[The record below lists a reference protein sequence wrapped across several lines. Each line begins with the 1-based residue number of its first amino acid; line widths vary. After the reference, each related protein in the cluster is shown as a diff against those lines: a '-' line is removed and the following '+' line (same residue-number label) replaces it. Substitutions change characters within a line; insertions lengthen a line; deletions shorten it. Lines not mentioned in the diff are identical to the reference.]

1 MLRAILFDLDG
12 TLAYVKE
19 PVKLDE
25 VSEYLVRNGYEVYP
39 QALKATL
46 LFVSMIDY
54 PKMGF
59 KDIKSYYRQVLLRLG
74 FRIDEETL
82 TGIARLY
89 EGRMY
94 VLYPDAR
101 RALVMAKQMGLKTAI
116 VTSIAKFWF
125 EDAVR
130 PIERYLD
137 VIVTG
142 YEAGCE
148 KSNPRMYERTLELLD
163 ARPAEAVMVG
173 DDLNLDVI
181 LPKKLGMRAILLDR
195 SGAHGESS
203 YPDAVVR
210 NLIEAMEVMRSW
222 MKAER

>member
-12 TLAYVKE
+12 TLAYVRE
-19 PVKLDE
+19 PVNLDE
-25 VSEYLVRNGYEVYP
+25 VSAYLIRNGYEVYP
-39 QALKATL
+39 QALKAAL

-74 FRIDEETL
+74 FHADEKTL
-82 TGIARLY
+82 ARIARHY
-89 EGRMY
+89 EGHMY
-94 VLYPDAR
+94 VLYPDAEK
-101 RALVMAKQMGLKTAI
+101 ALVMAKQMGLKTAI

-130 PIERYLD
+130 PVERYLD
-137 VIVTG
+137 VIMTG

-148 KSNPRMYERTLELLD
+148 KSNPRMYERTLKLLNV
-163 ARPAEAVMVG
+163 RPAEAVMVG
-173 DDLNLDVI
+173 DNLDLDVI

-195 SGAHGESS
+195 SGVRRKAHIRT
-203 YPDAVVR
+203 P
-210 NLIEAMEVMRSW
+210 
-222 MKAER
+222 